1 MPIDVLE
8 AIANINYNTPRP
20 WPIDPA
26 VLFDVVKVRRLVDEA
41 TNLAV
46 RAASDIASPILTN
59 VSGGMPAHQAMSSL
73 GMGGLPHGKLSKER
87 KFRMREQ
94 ASQKLARAYRL
105 DEIAC
110 SVATMQGASTLDDI
124 GPAVLSRNPDDTDAK
139 YVHFFHE
146 KIPSRQLAES
156 TNLRPLAE
164 IISQRP
170 TEGEALRTRAMVKTL
185 TRDHEGAT
193 HDLTLALQT
202 YRAHNFR
209 HGVKEEGPQSQD
221 SRQVRRRQQDV
232 ILTEKERP
240 SSLET
245 QLIFQRA
252 TAYLALSCQNVM
264 ASVDQPGQADTKP
277 SSEKDA
283 KPGNKSPAKPKK
295 EGLSEKEAAQQQK
308 RQADSRKMAK
318 TYAKRALRDYMAFLS
333 RFEYSPLV
341 PLRVAED
348 FNERINYA
356 AHTQKMPRN
365 SDTAPQLEPYPIY
378 PLSDLFSAVPPSGLP
393 LYPPPPP
400 PEESKNPDGK
410 KACPTTYECMT
421 YHPLLTEALHSLL
434 LCHCLVQTSG
444 KELLRHANMVA
455 RLARLID
462 GYPIFQAS
470 RSPAR
475 SDWMEVLR
483 RTENWLLLTASWE
496 KLCASAPLPIFES
509 CNAQHDL
516 ESAEAAAEA
525 AAAMIGGDGGKHLT
539 EAEKQKLLEE
549 SGLLDPLYE
558 PPIPPPDG
566 PTEDDIARITNG
578 MVPPLPRRQKRGP
591 VMSADGKVHSQTT
604 RWSIDEA
611 EYPFISE
618 RAVAISTWIQE
629 APVVKGLKRK
639 KRTKK
644 PQRPVGLDDAAGK
657 LSLEEAEEPSKS
669 G

>member
-20 WPIDPA
+20 RPIDAA
-26 VLFDVVKVRRLVDEA
+26 VLFDLVKVRRLVDEA

-59 VSGGMPAHQAMSSL
+59 VNGGMPGYQSMNSL
-73 GMGGLPHGKLSKER
+73 GMGGLGHGKLSKER

-124 GPAVLSRNPDDTDAK
+124 GPMVLERNRDDTDAK

-156 TNLRPLAE
+156 TSLEPLTE
-164 IISQRP
+164 IILERP

-185 TRDHEGAT
+185 TRDHDGAT

-202 YRAHNFR
+202 YRTHQ
-209 HGVKEEGPQSQD
+209 HGHGPPGEELQLQE
-221 SRQVRRRQQDV
+221 SRQARRRQQDI
-232 ILTEKERP
+232 ILAENEQPT
-240 SSLET
+240 SLEA
-245 QLIFQRA
+245 QLVFQRA
-252 TAYLALSCQNVM
+252 TAYLALACQSVM
-264 ASVDQPGQADTKP
+264 AGLAKIPSEADQTETKP
-277 SSEKDA
+277 SDEDTLSTETKKPDPSEKDA
-283 KPGNKSPAKPKK
+283 
-295 EGLSEKEAAQQQK
+295 ELTEKA
-308 RQADSRKMAK
+308 QADSRKLAK
-318 TYAKRALRDYMAFLS
+318 TYAKRALRDYMVFLS
-333 RFEYSPLV
+333 RFEYSPVV
-341 PLRVAED
+341 PIRVAED

-356 AHTQKMPRN
+356 AHSQKKPRT
-365 SDTAPQLEPYPIY
+365 SDAIPQLEAYSIY
-378 PLSDLFSAVPPSGLP
+378 SLSDLFAALPPSDLP
-393 LYPPPPP
+393 PYPS
-400 PEESKNPDGK
+400 EEPATSSPNTSPK
-410 KACPTTYECMT
+410 TFECMT

-434 LCHCLVQTSG
+434 LCHCLVQTSS

-475 SDWMEVLR
+475 SDWIEVLR
-483 RTENWLLLTASWE
+483 RTENWLKLTSSWE
-496 KLCASAPLPIFES
+496 TLCASAPLPIFED
-509 CNAQHDL
+509 CVEHDA
-516 ESAEAAAEA
+516 ESAERAASA
-525 AAAMIGGDGGKHLT
+525 AAALISGEPAKTLSDADKKNLIRDPAILDALYDDT
-539 EAEKQKLLEE
+539 VQANDAPVEE
-549 SGLLDPLYE
+549 
-558 PPIPPPDG
+558 
-566 PTEDDIARITNG
+566 DISRITNG
-578 MVPPLPRRQKRGP
+578 VSAPTRTSRPQKRGP
-591 VMSADGKVHSQTT
+591 VMSADGKVHSQTV

-618 RAVAISTWIQE
+618 RAVAISRWIQE
-629 APVVKGLKRK
+629 APVVKGTRRK
-639 KRTKK
+639 KRAKK
-644 PQRPVGLDDAAGK
+644 SQKSDGLDDAMGQ
-657 LSLEEAEEPSKS
+657 LGLEEAGESTKS